1 MDEAWSR
8 GATAQQDQR
17 QHDGPW
23 YRATADTEQP
33 QQAARERRPSDPV
46 EAATRGWVTI
56 RNNALSRVRRMAH
69 GHVRLA
75 VNPPRGRVPGPHAL
89 AYLYAWHAQNSTQQW
104 PIFDVAAATRL
115 VDDTEDTQPGHNVRD
130 LPPLLYGMWEVVRD
144 RVADGGFDPRVSM
157 ADRSDDMGREA
168 TFVGIA
174 TSSLGDPRLPWDQS
188 LARAKTAL
196 LAEMNM
202 PMAWRI
208 RLTDGTRIE
217 VDRPPGASQEVVR
230 SSERLD
236 PPGAGVVG
244 RWQRLDAIYQPQP
257 GSVDHALDVLC
268 IAVADGIRDRS
279 HGRRR

>member
-1 MDEAWSR
+1 VDEAWSR

-23 YRATADTEQP
+23 YRTTADTEQP
-33 QQAARERRPSDPV
+33 QHAARERRPNDPV

-157 ADRSDDMGREA
+157 SDRSDDMGREA

-202 PMAWRI
+202 PMSWRI

-236 PPGAGVVG
+236 PPGAGAVG

-279 HGRRR
+279 HGRRG

>member
-1 MDEAWSR
+1 VDEAWSR
-8 GATAQQDQR
+8 GATAQEPR
-17 QHDGPW
+17 QHEGPW
-23 YRATADTEQP
+23 YRATARAEQP
-33 QQAARERRPSDPV
+33 EQAARERRDVTDPA
-46 EAATRGWVTI
+46 EAAMRGWVTI
-56 RNNALSRVRRMAH
+56 RHNALTRVRRMAH

-75 VNPPRGRVPGPHAL
+75 VNPPRGRIPGPHAL
-89 AYLYAWHAQNSTQQW
+89 AYLYAWHSPTSTQQW

-130 LPPLLYGMWEVVRD
+130 LPALLYGLWEVVRD
-144 RVADGGFDPRVSM
+144 RVADGGFDPRLSM
-157 ADRSDDMGREA
+157 ADRSDDMGRDA

-174 TSSLGDPRLPWDQS
+174 ISSLGDPRLPWDQS

-217 VDRPPGASQEVVR
+217 VDRPPGAQSEFVR

-236 PPGAGVVG
+236 PPGAGYLG

>member
-1 MDEAWSR
+1 VDEAWSR

-144 RVADGGFDPRVSM
+144 RVAEGGFDPRVSM
-157 ADRSDDMGREA
+157 TDRSDDMGREA

-174 TSSLGDPRLPWDQS
+174 TSSLGDPHLP
-188 LARAKTAL
+188 
-196 LAEMNM
+196 
-202 PMAWRI
+202 
-208 RLTDGTRIE
+208 
-217 VDRPPGASQEVVR
+217 
-230 SSERLD
+230 
-236 PPGAGVVG
+236 
-244 RWQRLDAIYQPQP
+244 
-257 GSVDHALDVLC
+257 
-268 IAVADGIRDRS
+268 
-279 HGRRR
+279 